1 MPPRGSTTTSMPP
14 SSSFVAA
21 VADALLDRTGVTGAS
36 WTASMTSA
44 DAFVSAGVCFDWA
57 VTFAGT
63 SAFAPTGGF
72 IADPSSPL
80 VGSSDFGSA
89 VAVIFSAATF
99 EFDDAAASSSV
110 SSASDEGFDC

>member
-57 VTFAGT
+57 VTFAVT
-63 SAFAPTGGF
+63 SAFAPSGAF
-72 IADPSSPL
+72 IADPSSSL
-80 VGSSDFGSA
+80 VGSDFGSA
-89 VAVIFSAATF
+89 VAVMFSAETF
-99 EFDDAAASSSV
+99 EFEDAAASSSV